1 MIIGSEYN
9 QDLQSIVI
17 SYYNDKGEIE
27 FLTKKLHKSD
37 LYNWTISD
45 RPTTDKNWDGRYVKR
60 TESKGGRW
68 LSQYRIQ
75 EIMQD
80 KLSMEEMN
88 KIYSG
93 DNFPKKNY
101 LDIEIELLDESFPDP
116 QEVKMPVNM
125 ITFCN
130 EKNIVYVLTTMK
142 ESDGSTYNPEEV
154 QRMQDEIHEYF
165 DKVEPLKK
173 GDDKILKQKFDVK
186 YVPFKTEVEMMSF
199 FFHRALPKL
208 PFITGWNVINFDWV
222 YLMNRCKKLKIDPFL
237 GLMSKKTIS
246 KRTQVP
252 LHTGIL
258 DYMEVMQQHKPLKVI
273 ENFKLDYISKLLL
286 NAGKLETKY
295 ESFLEAQKDVFN
307 FTKYNIID
315 VILVKM
321 LDDKLSLLDVALSIS
336 GVAQI
341 DVNKVYSPVHITE
354 ILMCREFLKKGLK
367 MAKDGGSTT
376 DDEQTTYAGAYV
388 AKPVPGHYDLVA
400 CYDFASMYPNIQMQ
414 FNISPDSYIGKKDDT
429 KAKGTEI
436 FTRNDTLFTQDF
448 DGVAKTILN
457 RLYNERVATKTV
469 MKKMKENHEQ

>member
-17 SYYNDKGEIE
+17 SFYNEKGEVE

-37 LYNWTISD
+37 LYNWTVTD
-45 RPTTDKNWDGRYVKR
+45 RATPDKNWDGRFVKR
-60 TESKGGRW
+60 AESKGGRW

-80 KLSMEEMN
+80 KLSQEEIN
-88 KIYSG
+88 KIYNP
-93 DNFPKKNY
+93 DHFPKKNY

-116 QEVKMPVNM
+116 KEAKMPVNM
-125 ITFCN
+125 ITWCN
-130 EKNIVYVLTTMK
+130 DNNVVYVLTTMK
-142 ESDGSTYNPEEV
+142 EPDGSKYNAEEV
-154 QRMQDEIHEYF
+154 QRMQDEVHQYF
-165 DKVEPLKK
+165 DAVTPLKS
-173 GDDKILKQKFDVK
+173 GDEKVLKQQFDVK
-186 YVPFKTEVEMMSF
+186 YVPFDSEVKMMEF

-222 YLMNRCKKLKIDPFL
+222 YLMNRCKRLKIDATL
-237 GLMSKKTIS
+237 GLMSKKTIG
-246 KRTQVP
+246 KRTQIP

-286 NAGKLETKY
+286 NAGKLQTKY

-321 LDDKLSLLDVALSIS
+321 LDDKLNLLDVSLSIS
-336 GVAQI
+336 GVAHI

-367 MAKDGGSTT
+367 MAKDGGS
-376 DDEQTTYAGAYV
+376 DNEGEQTTYAGAYV
-388 AKPVPGHYDLVA
+388 AKPTPGHYDLVA

-414 FNISPDSYIGKKDDT
+414 FNISPDSYIGKTEEVKS
-429 KAKGTEI
+429 KGNEI
-436 FTRNDTLFTQDF
+436 FTRNDTLFTREF

-457 RLYNERVATKTV
+457 RLYNERVSTKSV
-469 MKKMKENHEQ
+469 MKGIKEKKEN